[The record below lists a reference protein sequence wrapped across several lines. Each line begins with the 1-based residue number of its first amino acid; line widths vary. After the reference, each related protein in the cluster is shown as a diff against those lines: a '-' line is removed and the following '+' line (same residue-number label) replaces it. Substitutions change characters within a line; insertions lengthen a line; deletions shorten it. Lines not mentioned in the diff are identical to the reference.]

1 MMTNVGMAA
10 ATLPY
15 PDRFYAGAAYA
26 GFSASSPGNVD
37 SLKSS
42 SLGLSD
48 DTTLLLYGL
57 YKQATVG
64 PCNVPKPWSWNVIDL
79 AKWTSWNQLGRMDS
93 MEAMRLFIR
102 TLEEEDPSWWSK
114 AQEQDKE
121 VVWNDPPPPVV
132 DSEPAVQEETENE
145 KLVVAVELNGEDKV
159 DDEMPVVEAPP
170 ASNGLSKLN
179 GVFNTTEVEEVAEGV
194 RAIPVYNEWVLPTVT
209 GRRPSAR
216 YQHAAEVVNNKLY
229 VIGGNHNG
237 RYLNDVQFL
246 DLKTLEW
253 SKVEKVPQSPLSE
266 QQKQLSSWFPPCA
279 GHSLIRWGT
288 KLLAVA
294 GHSKEPVDTVTVRA
308 FDTHTMT
315 WTILDVHGKTPI
327 ARGGQS
333 VTLVGST
340 LVMFGGEDSKRRLMN
355 DLNILDLE
363 TLTWKA
369 VDTSGTRPSPRSDHV
384 AAAHGDRYLFLFG
397 GGSHSS
403 CYNDLY
409 VLDLDSME
417 WSQAQTGGTVPS
429 PRAGHAGATIGNSL
443 YIIGGGDNK
452 SGISDTLVL
461 NMDTLVWSV
470 VATVKGRAAVASE
483 GLSVVVVEDSLL
495 AFGGY
500 NGHFNNQ
507 VYVFR
512 TFPAEKVQSKILES
526 SAAAAAAVSAAT
538 AVAAP
543 SPPAHSSLVNGKS
556 SSSSPDT
563 QETVVEPKEVSE
575 TVQDSMAV
583 ELPTEESEVTREKL
597 ALALKVNEELQ
608 AATVAAQAECA
619 KLQNE
624 LAAYQFSSSELEQE
638 LHSVRQQLAAE
649 QSRSFRLEVDVA
661 ELRKKLQ
668 SMETLQKE
676 LDLLRQKA
684 ASDEAAVQAVQKQ
697 QSTGVWSWLAGNPLD
712 AKGDED

>member
-1 MMTNVGMAA
+1 MTNVGMAA

-121 VVWNDPPPPVV
+121 
-132 DSEPAVQEETENE
+132 
-145 KLVVAVELNGEDKV
+145 LVVAVELNGEDKV

-429 PRAGHAGATIGNSL
+429 PCAGHAGATIGNSL

-538 AVAAP
+538 AVAGP

-676 LDLLRQKA
+676 LDLLQRQKA

>member
-1 MMTNVGMAA
+1 MTTVGMAA

-121 VVWNDPPPPVV
+121 
-132 DSEPAVQEETENE
+132 
-145 KLVVAVELNGEDKV
+145 LVVAVELNGEDKV

-170 ASNGLSKLN
+170 ASNGLLKLN

-209 GRRPSAR
+209 GRRPAAR

-246 DLKTLEW
+246 DLKTFEW

-556 SSSSPDT
+556 SSSSPEP

-583 ELPTEESEVTREKL
+583 KLPTEESEATREKL

-624 LAAYQFSSSELEQE
+624 LAASQFSSSELEQE

-661 ELRKKLQ
+661 ELRQKLQ

-676 LDLLRQKA
+676 LDLLQRQKA

-712 AKGDED
+712 VKGDED

>member
-1 MMTNVGMAA
+1 MTNVGMAA

-48 DTTLLLYGL
+48 DTALLLYGL

-121 VVWNDPPPPVV
+121 
-132 DSEPAVQEETENE
+132 
-145 KLVVAVELNGEDKV
+145 LVVAVELNGEDKV

-676 LDLLRQKA
+676 LDLLQRQKA

>member
-1 MMTNVGMAA
+1 MTNVGMAA

-15 PDRFYAGAAYA
+15 PNRFYAGAAYA

-121 VVWNDPPPPVV
+121 
-132 DSEPAVQEETENE
+132 
-145 KLVVAVELNGEDKV
+145 LVVAVELNGEDKV

-308 FDTHTMT
+308 FDTNTMT

-676 LDLLRQKA
+676 LELLQRQKA